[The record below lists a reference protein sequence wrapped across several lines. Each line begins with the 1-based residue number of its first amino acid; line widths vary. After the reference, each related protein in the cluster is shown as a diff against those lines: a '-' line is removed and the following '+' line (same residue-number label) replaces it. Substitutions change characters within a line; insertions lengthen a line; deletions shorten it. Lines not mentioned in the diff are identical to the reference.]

1 MKVGLALIVSII
13 VIGVAFLY
21 TYLDFSFE
29 RLFGLVA
36 LTSVLSS
43 FITVLAIAPEKLEN

>member
-1 MKVGLALIVSII
+1 MKVALALIVSVII
-13 VIGVAFLY
+13 IGVSFMY
-21 TYLDFSFE
+21 TYVDFSFE